1 MSISPEISLNP
12 SRLSRFGCDPLGEVI
27 PHLQFIAT
35 FRSNDLIPEQKY
47 KVRQEILHKLIHHLR
62 DKEGLGYRRIC
73 HKLNDWGIKTERGN
87 RWMPQSVF
95 SVLKRRDERDQ
106 RIANQRNAP
115 YPVEIGEMTLR
126 YYPEG

>member
-1 MSISPEISLNP
+1 M
-12 SRLSRFGCDPLGEVI
+12 I

-35 FRSNDLIPEQKY
+35 FRSNDLIPELKY
-47 KVRQEILHKLIHHLR
+47 KVRREILHKLIHHLR

-73 HKLNDWGIKTERGN
+73 YKLNDWGIKTERGN